1 MIYSCVSSSYSSGFN
16 DDENGFYSVYR
27 EVFNTLAAEDAEFME
42 DSDEEEIPCF
52 GTSADDYETVVGPF
66 YAYWYVII

>member
-1 MIYSCVSSSYSSGFN
+1 
-16 DDENGFYSVYR
+16 
-27 EVFNTLAAEDAEFME
+27 ME

-52 GTSADDYETVVGPF
+52 GTSTDDYETVVGPF